1 MKKFV
6 LILSILLLICGC
18 SDNSNYK
25 DLNSNIGSIVD
36 NNKDL
41 LIVHYIDVGQG
52 DASFI
57 EFPNKEVMLIDAG
70 EKEYGGVVKNYISN
84 LGYKD
89 IDYIIGTHPHSDHIG
104 GLQEVIESFNV
115 SKVYLPN
122 VSNNTNTFINLVKS
136 IKNNSNLYEGKK
148 GINIIDNNNLKV
160 SIISPDVIDNDN
172 LNNNSIVLKIVY
184 NNNSFLFTGD
194 IESEIEKEIL
204 DVSNVD
210 VIKVSHHGS
219 DTSSCYEF
227 VNSVSSKYAIISV
240 GKDNSYNHPVNE
252 ILYRWENSGSLVYRT
267 DESGNIIVKSDGENI
282 QVFEEEKVDIVLSDI
297 TEKVI
302 KGDIGRI
309 SIVGKKNHEYSISVM
324 YSSGKSNAD
333 GLENKISDDNGNVSW
348 EWKVSKNVKPG
359 TYKIIISDSKDN
371 KKTFTFKVIE

>member
-18 SDNSNYK
+18 NDVTNHK
-25 DLNSNIGSIVD
+25 DLNNNIGSVVD

-41 LIVHYIDVGQG
+41 LIVHYIDVHQG

-70 EKEYGGVVKNYISN
+70 EKEYGDVVKNYISN
-84 LGYKD
+84 LGYKN
-89 IDYIIGTHPHSDHIG
+89 IDYVIGTHPHSDHIG
-104 GLQEVIESFNV
+104 GLQKVIESFNV
-115 SKVYLPN
+115 DKVYLPN
-122 VSNNTNTFINLVKS
+122 VSNNTNTFIDLVKS
-136 IKNNSNLYEGKK
+136 IKDNSSLYEGKK
-148 GINIIDNNNLKV
+148 GINIIDDDNLKV
-160 SIISPDVIDNDN
+160 SIISPSVIDNDN
-172 LNNNSIVLKIVY
+172 LNNDSIVIKIVY
-184 NNNSFLFTGD
+184 DNNSFLFTGD
-194 IESEIEKEIL
+194 IESDIEKEIL
-204 DVSNVD
+204 DEVNVD

-267 DESGNIIVKSDGENI
+267 DESGNIVVKSDGENI

-297 TEKVI
+297 TEEVI

-333 GLENKISDDNGNVSW
+333 GLENKTSDENGNVSW

-371 KKTFTFKVIE
+371 EKTFTFKVIE